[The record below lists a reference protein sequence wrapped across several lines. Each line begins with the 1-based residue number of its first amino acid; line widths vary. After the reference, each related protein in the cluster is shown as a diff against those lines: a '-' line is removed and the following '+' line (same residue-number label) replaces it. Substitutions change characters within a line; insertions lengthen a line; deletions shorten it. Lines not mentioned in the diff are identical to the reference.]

1 MIHQRAYKS
10 PTKEASSSDIS
21 QDDLKALY
29 YVGGFVLKKLI
40 QFYNNSSP
48 DVVEIIH
55 SFKTDDSL
63 LHAASWTQTLSMGN
77 LMMISD
83 DYFELLIKVESVCY
97 ESLSSNNLRNCFLTD
112 FLVESCMASQI
123 IRAMWEK
130 LVGHSDKEF
139 ILERLVR
146 FFSRT
151 RAQAYVN
158 HLNRQLQVVTS
169 SASLRQSLVSEK
181 KKRNK

>member
-1 MIHQRAYKS
+1 MRVAMMFPHIKTNKVLSLCNQACECTNTISMIVKQS
-10 PTKEASSSDIS
+10 
-21 QDDLKALY
+21 
-29 YVGGFVLKKLI
+29 
-40 QFYNNSSP
+40 
-48 DVVEIIH
+48 IH
-55 SFKTDDSL
+55 SSCIAIQLIVSWETDDSL

-83 DYFELLIKVESVCY
+83 GYFELLIKVEGVCY

-158 HLNRQLQVVTS
+158 HLNRQLQVLTS
-169 SASLRQSLVSEK
+169 SASLRQSLVSDK